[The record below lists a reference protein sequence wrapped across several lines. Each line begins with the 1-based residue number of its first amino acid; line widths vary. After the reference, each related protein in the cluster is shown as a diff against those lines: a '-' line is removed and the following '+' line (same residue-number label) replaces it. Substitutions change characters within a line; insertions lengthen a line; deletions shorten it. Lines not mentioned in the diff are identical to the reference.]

1 MAASTTRGKYAIS
14 SHSQEPAQEPGD
26 PDERLVFLINEGKH
40 LFPNEYYPLWETACG
55 KLSHA
60 GYGALIPL
68 SYARHSPKLVKI
80 LNSETAI
87 NFAATVSLAA
97 IKVNR
102 AAAELLPKAAVI
114 AAHELKSTQAFTSW
128 VTTIEELIYNA
139 PESLLAVLERTQKIV
154 TTLTPDQFRAWVLT
168 GLRSTGDDALR
179 QINYFS
185 FTDPESEKWFRHEA
199 GDVVFTDLDRRLKLY
214 LLSLWSLRPPIR
226 DLPASTSPLSLRRIS
241 ISNGVVRVP
250 EVFPGF
256 HGEQAEK
263 IFRAGLA
270 HVGAH
275 LVYST
280 KIFPLGELKPIQ
292 VALVSL
298 LEDARVEYLA
308 IQTFPGLRKLWQQF
322 HVAKPSGPKLV
333 PLLLSR
339 LARALIDKE
348 YKDKDGWV
356 QKGRDM
362 FFDPQNDMTDP
373 AMCRSIGVLL
383 GNDLGQLRAQ
393 FNAKTYVVEPA
404 YRDDNMGLWDFG
416 DQQGQE
422 EDSDGIFIEAMRMD
436 REEVEDDSSSEQ
448 EQDQKEND
456 EDEQQYHARESTD
469 SEQRESEVAVRY
481 PEYDYLTGSERPN
494 WTCVLEYF
502 PDFGDAYKIE
512 RILEKHNNLVNRITK
527 LIQTAKVSL
536 PERLHR
542 QSVGESLDLDACVNA
557 VISRRM
563 GDTPDPR
570 IYSTTERKHR
580 DLSVMVLLDI
590 SNSTNDKVQASGT
603 SVLEL
608 EIQATSLL
616 AYAMSELN
624 DPFAISAFCSDGKE
638 DVHYYRI
645 KDFNS
650 PYDTTARAHLAG
662 LHGKLSTRMGAAMR
676 HATEDLVAQRTHRR
690 LLLVI
695 SDGEPSDID
704 VDDQQYLVEDAR
716 KVVRSISR
724 LGIDTFCV
732 GLDAGGDNYLHKIFG
747 RKNVAVI
754 DKLEHLPE
762 KLPLLYL
769 RLTA

>member
-1 MAASTTRGKYAIS
+1 MVASTTRGKYAVS
-14 SHSQEPAQEPGD
+14 PQGKEPGD
-26 PDERLVFLINEGKH
+26 PDERLVFLIKEGKS
-40 LFPNEYYPLWETACG
+40 FFSSEYYPLWERACN
-55 KLSHA
+55 KLAHA
-60 GYGALIPL
+60 GYGALISL
-68 SYARHSPKLVKI
+68 SYVRHSPKLVKT
-80 LNSETAI
+80 LNPEAAI
-87 NFAATVSLAA
+87 NLAASVSLAA

-102 AAAELLPKAAVI
+102 AAAELLPKAAAI
-114 AAHELKSTQAFTSW
+114 AAHELKSAPAFTSW
-128 VTTIEELIYNA
+128 ITIIEELIHNA
-139 PESLLAVLERTQKIV
+139 PESVFAVLERTQKIV
-154 TTLTPDQFRAWVLT
+154 TTLTPDQFRSWVLA
-168 GLRSTGDDALR
+168 GLRSTGDDTLR
-179 QINYFS
+179 QIQYFS

-214 LLSLWSLRPPIR
+214 LISLWNLRPPIR
-226 DLPASTSPLSLRRIS
+226 DLPASISPLSLRRIS
-241 ISNGVVRVP
+241 ITNGVVQMP

-256 HGEQAEK
+256 HGVQAEN

-280 KIFPLGELKPIQ
+280 KKFPLGELKPIQ

-308 IQTFPGLRKLWQQF
+308 MQVFPGLRKLWLPF
-322 HVAKPSGPKLV
+322 HVAKSNGPKLV
-333 PLLLSR
+333 PLLLAR
-339 LARALIDKE
+339 LTRALIDAN
-348 YKDKDGWV
+348 YRDGDGWI

-362 FFDPQNDMTDP
+362 FFDPQNDMTDSG
-373 AMCRSIGVLL
+373 MCRRIGILL

-393 FNAKTYVVEPA
+393 FNAKTYVVEPP

-416 DQQGQE
+416 DYPGQE
-422 EDSDGIFIEAMRMD
+422 EDHAGIFIEAVRMD
-436 REEVEDDSSSEQ
+436 REEQEDNSPPDQDRQEDD
-448 EQDQKEND
+448 DQ
-456 EDEQQYHARESTD
+456 DEQQYHARESAD
-469 SEQRESEVAVRY
+469 HEHRESDVAVRY

-494 WTCVLEYF
+494 WTCVVEYF
-502 PDFGDAYKIE
+502 PDFGDAYKID
-512 RILEKHNNLVNRITK
+512 RILETHDNLVNQITN
-527 LIQTAKVSL
+527 LIQAAKVSL
-536 PERLHR
+536 PERLHH
-542 QSVGESLDLDACVNA
+542 QDIGESLDLDACINA

-563 GDTPDPR
+563 GETPDPK

-580 DLSVMVLLDI
+580 DLSVLVLLDI
-590 SNSTNDKVQASGT
+590 SNSTNDKVQTAGS

-608 EIQATSLL
+608 EIQATALL

-645 KDFNS
+645 KDFAS
-650 PYDTTARAHLAG
+650 PYDATARAYLAG
-662 LHGKLSTRMGAAMR
+662 LQGKLSTRIGAAMR
-676 HATEDLVAQRTHRR
+676 HATSDLIAQRTHRR

-704 VDDQQYLVEDAR
+704 VKDKKYLVEDAR

-732 GLDAGGDNYLHKIFG
+732 GLDAGGDNYLNKIFG
-747 RKNVAVI
+747 RKSVAVI
-754 DKLEHLPE
+754 DRLDRLPE
-762 KLPLLYL
+762 RLPMLYL